1 MHPKYEDDFYG
12 WAMANASLLK
22 KRKFN
27 EADMNHI
34 IEEMEALGRS
44 NRRELVSR
52 LGVLIAHLMKWQYQT
67 SLRKGGWQGTIERQ
81 RIEISDVLE
90 ENPSLKSQ
98 IEEIMPKAYK
108 YALSILK
115 EETPLDLKSLPSEC
129 PYTFI
134 QMMDDEFFPN
144 EI

>member
-1 MHPKYEDDFYG
+1 MLPKYEEDVYG
-12 WAMANASLLK
+12 WAIANASLLK
-22 KRKFN
+22 KGKFD

-52 LGVLIAHLMKWQYQT
+52 LGVLMAHLMKWQYQ
-67 SLRKGGWQGTIERQ
+67 SDKRNKSWKGTIVRQ
-81 RIEISDVLE
+81 RIDINDVLE

-98 IEEIMPKAYK
+98 IQEIILKSYK
-108 YALSILK
+108 YALAILE
-115 EETPLDLKSLPSEC
+115 EETPLDLKSFPSEC

-134 QMMDDEFFPN
+134 QMLNDEFFPS
-144 EI
+144 

>member
-1 MHPKYEDDFYG
+1 MLPKYEEDFYG

-22 KRKFN
+22 KGKFN

-52 LGVLIAHLMKWQYQT
+52 LGVLIAHLMKWQYQA

-81 RIEISDVLE
+81 RIEINDVLE

-98 IEEIMPKAYK
+98 IEEVTPKAYK

-115 EETPLDLKSLPSEC
+115 EETPLDLKSFPSEC
-129 PYTFI
+129 PYTFV
-134 QMMDDEFFPN
+134 QMIDDGFLPS
-144 EI
+144 